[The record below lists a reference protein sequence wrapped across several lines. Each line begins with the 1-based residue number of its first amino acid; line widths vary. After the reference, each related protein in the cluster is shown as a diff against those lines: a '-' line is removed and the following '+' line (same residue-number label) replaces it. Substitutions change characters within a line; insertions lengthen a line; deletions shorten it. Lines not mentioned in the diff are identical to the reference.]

1 MRPGQEIVDAVRH
14 YTRPLR
20 EAEVDT
26 VILGCTHYP
35 LIRPMLQRML
45 GRGVQIV
52 SSGVPIAR
60 QVEHVLGSRGLGNP
74 GTCEGEYR
82 FLTSGDPE
90 ALRASGTRFL
100 QLPLGPVE
108 HVALQT
114 ELAEVPR

>member
-1 MRPGQEIVDAVRH
+1 MRH

-20 EAEVDT
+20 DAEVDT

-45 GRGVQIV
+45 GRDVTIV
-52 SSGVPIAR
+52 SSGEPVAR

-74 GTCEGEYR
+74 GAEEGEYR

-90 ALRASGTRFL
+90 VAAGVGHALPAAAARAGRAR
-100 QLPLGPVE
+100 GARGRV
-108 HVALQT
+108 
-114 ELAEVPR
+114 R